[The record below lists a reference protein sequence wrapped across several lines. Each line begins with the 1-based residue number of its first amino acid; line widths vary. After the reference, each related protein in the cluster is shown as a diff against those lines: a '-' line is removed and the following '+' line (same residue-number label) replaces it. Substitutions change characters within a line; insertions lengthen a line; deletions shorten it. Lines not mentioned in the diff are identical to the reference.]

1 MLGFAQLGARRNHA
15 QNMETKLLIGNRMS
29 FVSSLELTLPV
40 FYFNFV
46 TNRRQCTPKFAVALY
61 IGTLFRIFLKNFHFI
76 FISVGKM
83 AHASPELINFFSVN
97 SAKFIM
103 VT

>member
-15 QNMETKLLIGNRMS
+15 QKMETKLLIGKRMS

-61 IGTLFRIFLKNFHFI
+61 IGTLFRKFLKNFILFHFI
-76 FISVGKM
+76 FYVRWKNDTCLSGINQCLFR
-83 AHASPELINFFSVN
+83 ELS
-97 SAKFIM
+97 
-103 VT
+103 